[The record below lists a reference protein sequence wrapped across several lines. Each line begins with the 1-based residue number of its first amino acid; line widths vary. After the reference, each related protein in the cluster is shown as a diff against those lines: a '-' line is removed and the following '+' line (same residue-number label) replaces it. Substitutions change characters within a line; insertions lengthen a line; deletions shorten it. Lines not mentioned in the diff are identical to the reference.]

1 MSGALALKGAPLRAP
16 LTAAHGTVE
25 HRDLILLE
33 LHDPTTNLRG
43 FGEAAP
49 LESYDGVP
57 TSAVI
62 DALHDCMAGP
72 LQRFRATQAID
83 PAERAALLAEC
94 ERIAVLPQALA
105 AIDLALW
112 DLVGRSYHEPLW
124 RVLDPHGFPAEPIE
138 VNATIAATDRAGAA
152 TEAARSREQGFR
164 TIKLK
169 VGTGD
174 DAGRVAAVRA
184 AAGPNMKIRLD
195 ANGAWSVDEA
205 IRWLEVLEPAGIEL
219 CEEPVHGVDAI
230 AEVAA
235 QTRVPIAIDESALD
249 PQALERRACRA
260 ICLKIG
266 RCGGIT
272 GVLAQAKKA
281 RKLHYQVYL
290 ASTYDGPL
298 GIAAALHVAAALGVP
313 LPCGLATLPLFDR
326 DPDPLPA
333 VDGAI
338 APPGAPGLGPD
349 ELVAW
354 YDL

>member
-1 MSGALALKGAPLRAP
+1 VSSLRVVGAPLGTG
-16 LTAAHGTVE
+16 LNTGHGTVE
-25 HRDLILLE
+25 DRELALLE

-57 TSAVI
+57 MQAVLR
-62 DALHDCMAGP
+62 ALGDCLSGP
-72 LQRFRATQAID
+72 LRDFRAVHAID
-83 PAERAALLAEC
+83 PATRGALLVEC

-112 DLVGRSYHEPLW
+112 DLAGRSYGVPLW
-124 RVLDPHGFPAEPIE
+124 RVLDPHGMESAVP
-138 VNATIAATDRAGAA
+138 VNATIAAPDRAGAA
-152 TEAARSREQGFR
+152 TAAARARDRGFR
-164 TIKLK
+164 TVKVK

-205 IRWLEVLEPAGIEL
+205 LRWLEVLEPAGIEL

-235 QTRVPIAIDESALD
+235 QTRIPIAIDESAID
-249 PQALERRACRA
+249 PRSLERRACRA
-260 ICLKIG
+260 ICLKIS

-272 GVLAQAKKA
+272 GVLAQARKA

-298 GIAAALHVAAALGVP
+298 GIAAALHVAAAIGVV
-313 LPCGLATLPLFDR
+313 LPCGLATLPLFEDR
-326 DPDPLPA
+326 PDPLPA
-333 VDGAI
+333 IGGAI
-338 APPGAPGLGPD
+338 APPDAPGLGVD
-349 ELVAW
+349 TDW